1 MWCVPELDAEFIERM
16 EDLLNLYE
24 RPHNPKEPVV
34 CLDERP
40 TPLRADARP
49 VLTRRDASRLRD
61 SEYVR
66 HGVANVF
73 GVVEPKAGRHFT
85 RATPDRKNP
94 AVAVTLRD
102 VTRAYPDADTIH
114 LVMDN
119 ASTHTRKA
127 LTDRFGLVEGQRIW
141 ERFSVHYT
149 PKHGSWLN
157 QAEIELSIY
166 VRQCL
171 GSRRIPSYL
180 VLRSETA
187 AWNRRA
193 NRNRITIDWK
203 FTARDARRKFKYR
216 RLRTSRSE
224 D

>member
-1 MWCVPELDAEFIERM
+1 MALHG
-16 EDLLNLYE
+16 
-24 RPHNPKEPVV
+24 PHRGSFF
-34 CLDERP
+34 C
-40 TPLRADARP
+40 
-49 VLTRRDASRLRD
+49 
-61 SEYVR
+61 
-66 HGVANVF
+66 HGPHRGSF
-73 GVVEPKAGRHFT
+73 FCH
-85 RATPDRKNP
+85 
-94 AVAVTLRD
+94 
-102 VTRAYPDADTIH
+102 
-114 LVMDN
+114 
-119 ASTHTRKA
+119 
-127 LTDRFGLVEGQRIW
+127 GQRIW

-193 NRNRITIDWK
+193 NRSKITIDWK

-216 RLRTSRSE
+216 RRRISRSE